1 VVILSTIAA
10 GFVVL
15 LLSTTEIAAVSLTNR
30 DERDHKV
37 TVIEGDTKTDR
48 VLKPSI
54 ALEGI
59 CPKGCVIRLDDSED
73 DEYQLEGADVVSI
86 EDGFLYYDRSDV
98 PLGQSPGSNAP
109 GK

>member
-1 VVILSTIAA
+1 MISCTTAA

-15 LLSTTEIAAVSLTNR
+15 LLSTTEIAAVSLTNH

-37 TVIEGDTKTDR
+37 SVIEGDTKADH
-48 VLKPSI
+48 VLKPSM

-59 CPKGCVIRLDDSED
+59 CPKGCVIRLDDNED

-98 PLGQSPGSNAP
+98 PLGESPGANAP